1 MILNN
6 KPQPQLR
13 ATFKKKSEKRNGE
26 NVILE
31 GFVSFSTEK
40 RRVKEKENGLRIT
53 LHSIVRIEGN
63 KRKK

>member
-1 MILNN
+1 MNG
-6 KPQPQLR
+6 KES
-13 ATFKKKSEKRNGE
+13 KKKSEKRNGE